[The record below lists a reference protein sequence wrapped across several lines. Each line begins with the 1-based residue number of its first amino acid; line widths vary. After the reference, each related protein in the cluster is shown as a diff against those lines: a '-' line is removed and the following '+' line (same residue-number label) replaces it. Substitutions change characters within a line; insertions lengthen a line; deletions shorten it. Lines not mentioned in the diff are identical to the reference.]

1 MANKHKIRILLV
13 LSLILL
19 VALTAMQSFAGDSES
34 SALSLRQWE
43 PGQHGPVVEKEAVEE
58 DPLSPLAGERVWPIN
73 PAPLPLPPAVEFEQP
88 DGGCPQLLVNTE
100 LDVITVGGS
109 ATAEPW
115 VVLWPDVYYSDTTYT
130 SPIHSLFLVIGDSGD
145 PSPNY
150 DGFGQ
155 AFQMP
160 SNLTSV
166 TAQYNRRIDFANGI
180 DEVYGELWTV
190 DDQGFLDDYIT
201 GWIVSDTPS
210 GWGAR
215 MFTVSDGATL
225 SQMSGR
231 LMALV
236 LVNDTTDTS
245 PGEVAYFDD
254 VTLTV
259 CFDRPTMPATYRPPT
274 IFPAPGRSAT
284 RLPNRRL
291 IVGTAAAVWSRR
303 ELTATQTFHS
313 WMTGT
318 ITTTPPPSPGLTP
331 SISATCRMA
340 QTGLPWF
347 TTTPSR
353 RQPVRPTAEPVTRP
367 LPAAATRW

>member
-1 MANKHKIRILLV
+1 
-13 LSLILL
+13 
-19 VALTAMQSFAGDSES
+19 
-34 SALSLRQWE
+34 
-43 PGQHGPVVEKEAVEE
+43 VEE

-259 CFDRPTMPATYRPPT
+259 CFDPPDHASYLPATNYLSGSGPVCNPPSESPPDSWYSGRGLVQTGANCNSNLSQLDDRDYYNYTPTQSGSHTVHLRNLPNGSNWAALVYNDTEPPPT
-274 IFPAPGRSAT
+274 GPTNGGTCYTAAPGSGDKMVT
-284 RLPNRRL
+284 CNF
-291 IVGTAAAVWSRR
+291 TAGQPYVIKVSSGS
-303 ELTATQTFHS
+303 TP
-313 WMTGT
+313 MTG
-318 ITTTPPPSPGLTP
+318 GYNL
-331 SISATCRMA
+331 
-340 QTGLPWF
+340 Q
-347 TTTPSR
+347 
-353 RQPVRPTAEPVTRP
+353 VTRP
-367 LPAAATRW
+367 